1 MPSHSVI
8 NLHQTYAQF
17 HPNRGFKIDTAVAQR
32 IVKFKWKQPL
42 LKVNLQG
49 ENHLHANYFA
59 YSLTIYDKHLSF

>member
-1 MPSHSVI
+1 MSSFSIPNSMH
-8 NLHQTYAQF
+8 TYAQF

-59 YSLTIYDKHLSF
+59 YSLTIYDKYLSF

>member
-1 MPSHSVI
+1 MSSFSIPISMH
-8 NLHQTYAQF
+8 TYAQF